1 MVTRRCQRGGGGD
14 LLFFFFCTK
23 MIRLC
28 VLFNLNGFF
37 FFFFTF
43 LKAQIQLHIW
53 KGNNFRLRLRVWFF
67 RRIRSTNRSRWIFFL
82 LSFPFDVQLYTFFLI
97 DLTPLRAWVISA
109 WVYLWKLFKSH
120 SRARSRHPAGIRRN
134 GSATPYP
141 LLRAHQW
148 EFQMQLF
155 AQQVYSQCGSKR
167 EKQVFRYKNLTCC

>member
-28 VLFNLNGFF
+28 VWFNLNGFF
-37 FFFFTF
+37 YFFYFPEGSNSIAHMKREQFSSSIACVIF
-43 LKAQIQLHIW
+43 PQNSIDESIALD
-53 KGNNFRLRLRVWFF
+53 F
-67 RRIRSTNRSRWIFFL
+67 FFL
-82 LSFPFDVQLYTFFLI
+82 LVSIRCSTLHFFLI

-120 SRARSRHPAGIRRN
+120 SRAPSRHPAGIRRN

-155 AQQVYSQCGSKR
+155 AQQVFSQCGSKR